1 MAVQEARNIMKTLI
15 RYVAPWLTA
24 AAMGAAIALS
34 PVASAA
40 TPVAQHT
47 VVSHPAPSPTRAP
60 TPFETG
66 PDPLVPYGTDP
77 QVPFRLGYVNPNH
90 DEGDFTNGEIDVPF

>member
-1 MAVQEARNIMKTLI
+1 MAVQEAPNIMKTLI
-15 RYVAPWLTA
+15 KHVAPWLTA

-34 PVASAA
+34 PVADAA
-40 TPVAQHT
+40 TPVAHHT
-47 VVSHPAPSPTRAP
+47 VANNPAPSPTRAP

-77 QVPFRLGYVNPNH
+77 QVPFRLGYINPNH